1 MTDVL
6 LSTMPW
12 GVVQNAAGDSQ
23 AGVPF
28 TVTLIDNTA
37 VLSDFTN
44 TFGEMP
50 GSLPSGIY
58 KVTVMGR
65 TKVVHVLETDEVL
78 AGSALSGPFLTPA
91 FKVDMATQAELD
103 AATVK
108 KLRTS
113 NTWALGGPLT
123 AGMFVPRTTVPKL
136 STQAVQLVSIRA
148 GLISG
153 TQATIQ
159 LLRNA
164 AVTVGSTF
172 NVTNA
177 FATFTPTGLPLT
189 LADLDQIYF
198 SITAVV
204 GTPADL
210 SFSAI
215 FEHTF

>member
-78 AGSALSGPFLTPA
+78 AGSALSGPFLTPV